1 MLKYN
6 TRVLLKLFFKL
17 LCYKI
22 DFMIDNVVIPLLGC
36 GVGGL
41 KKEKVFLM
49 IKSMFKKSK
58 VDLDVVIYFHNKKDY
73 YEFVSKEL

>member
-1 MLKYN
+1 
-6 TRVLLKLFFKL
+6 
-17 LCYKI
+17 
-22 DFMIDNVVIPLLGC
+22 MIDNVVILLLGC